1 MSEAREAVADSE
13 RFASLRVLGFCD
25 HFYPESSGGIERV
38 AYETYR
44 RMLRMGASIEMIVGL
59 PKQRKP
65 FEAPGLQ
72 VRQETLFNLSRV
84 VGAQVGLSPRLLL
97 GPTMHGSTNPN
108 VVHANGLHFQ
118 ASIMAARTARA
129 RRLPLVTTSHV
140 ADLVFLDQPQRALT
154 DVYERSVGRFILR
167 QSQKVIAVSDAV
179 ADRVA
184 ELGVPRSSIVVV
196 PNGVDLEQFVARP
209 GDREPRP
216 KIRLLFIGRHIPNKG
231 PMTFL
236 EAIAQ
241 IAPERDDFEAVFLSD
256 GPLRPRL
263 EARAREAGLNGKVRF
278 EGHVDDQSLALRQAD
293 VVVRPSLTEGM
304 ALSVIEAMAA
314 GACVVASD
322 ISANRGLIEDGVTG
336 RLVPPANPTAL
347 AQVLR
352 EILDAPERMRQMAAA
367 AAQAATGYSWDICAE
382 RTGDVLLEAAGSV

>member
-1 MSEAREAVADSE
+1 MSEAGEPLADPK

-44 RMLRMGASIEMIVGL
+44 RMLDLGAGIEMVVGL
-59 PKQRKP
+59 PKHRKP
-65 FEAPGLQ
+65 FPMPGLT
-72 VRQETLFNLSRV
+72 VRQETLFNLSRL
-84 VGAQVGLSPRLLL
+84 VGAQVGFSPRLLF
-97 GPTMHGSTNPN
+97 GPTMRATSDPN

-140 ADLVFLDQPQRALT
+140 ADLIFLDQPQRALT

-167 QSQKVIAVSDAV
+167 QSEKVIAVSEAV

-184 ELGVPRSSIVVV
+184 ELGVERANIVVV
-196 PNGVDLEQFVARP
+196 PNGVDLEHFMARP

-216 KIRLLFIGRHIPNKG
+216 KVRLLFIGRHIPNKG

-236 EAIAQ
+236 EAIAR

-278 EGHVDDQSLALRQAD
+278 EGHVEDQSLALRQAD

-336 RLVPPANPTAL
+336 RLVPPANPDAL
-347 AQVLR
+347 AKVLR
-352 EILDAPERMRQMAAA
+352 DLLDAPDHMRQMAAA
-367 AAQAATGYSWDICAE
+367 AAEAATAYSWDICAL
-382 RTGDVLLEAAGSV
+382 RTGEVLQEVAGGV

>member
-13 RFASLRVLGFCD
+13 PFAALRVLGFCD

-44 RMLRMGASIEMIVGL
+44 RMLRLGASIEMIVGL
-59 PKQRKP
+59 PKDRQP
-65 FEAPGLQ
+65 FRAPGLT
-72 VRQETLFNLSRV
+72 VRQETLFNLSRF

-97 GPTMHGSTNPN
+97 GPTMHGTTQPN

-140 ADLVFLDQPQRALT
+140 ADLIFLDQPQRALT

-167 QSQKVIAVSDAV
+167 QSHKVIAVSEAV

-184 ELGVPRSSIVVV
+184 ELGVPRSNIVVV

-209 GDREPRP
+209 GDREPRA
-216 KIRLLFIGRHIPNKG
+216 KVRLLFIGRHIPNKG

-236 EAIAQ
+236 EAIEQ
-241 IAPERDDFEAVFLSD
+241 IAPERDDFEAIFLSD

-278 EGHVDDQSLALRQAD
+278 AGYVEDQSLALRQAD

-336 RLVPPANPTAL
+336 RLVPPANPSAL

-367 AAQAATGYSWDICAE
+367 AAQAATAYSWDICAL
-382 RTGDVLLEAAGSV
+382 RTGEVLLEAAGSV